1 MNNLVVDHRGI
12 ARFRGRLIPC
22 AIGRGGIVADK
33 QEGDGGTPVGGWR
46 METVH
51 YRADRV
57 PPPVTALP
65 VSPIGPSDG
74 WCDDPADAA
83 YNQPIPLPAQC
94 SHERM
99 RRGDTLYDI
108 VVVLDHNR
116 HPPEPGK
123 GSAIF
128 VHCWRAPRFPTA
140 GCVAFPPADLRW
152 ILAHWDTR
160 HSRLRIRS
168 TT

>member
-1 MNNLVVDHRGI
+1 VSFHDLIVDCRGI
-12 ARFRGRLIPC
+12 VQFMGHEISC
-22 AIGRGGIVADK
+22 AIGKGGIVADK
-33 QEGDGGTPVGGWR
+33 REGDGGTPIGVWR
-46 METVH
+46 MESVH

-57 PPPVTALP
+57 VRPKTALP
-65 VSPIGPSDG
+65 VAPISARDG
-74 WCDDPADAA
+74 WCDDPAESA
-83 YNQPIPLPAQC
+83 YNEPIRLPASC

-116 HPPEPGK
+116 HPAVPGQ

-140 GCVAFPPADLRW
+140 GCLAFTPHDLRW
-152 ILAHWDTR
+152 ILEKWDMR
-160 HSRLRIRS
+160 RS
-168 TT
+168 KVRVR